1 MCAHS
6 NEEESPMLIW
16 GFKTLFKTL
25 SEGVFFC
32 PQCGGDR
39 SYQLKLARRWFTL
52 FFIPVFT
59 YKQDGVHVECQ
70 VCKGTFAETA
80 LQRQTNAAMALGKRD
95 AMRAVAFS
103 ILRTAGTP
111 SAAARAKA
119 AEAISSVVSS
129 AGAYTVAELDAEWA
143 TAHIDLEGTLVPL
156 GDAMQGGGR
165 EWLLSW
171 AVAIASVDGEVSAAE
186 RALLDR
192 IGALLQMSSAHVAGV
207 VATAQ
212 RGARA

>member
-1 MCAHS
+1 
-6 NEEESPMLIW
+6 MLIW
-16 GFKTLFKTL
+16 GFKTLFKTQ

-39 SYQLKLARRWFTL
+39 PYQLKLARRWFTL

-59 YKQDGVHVECQ
+59 YRQDGVHVECQ
-70 VCKGTFAETA
+70 ACKGAFAETA
-80 LQRQTNAAMALGKRD
+80 LQRQTNAALAIGKRD

-103 ILRTAGTP
+103 MLRAAGTP

-119 AEAISSVVSS
+119 AAAISSVVSS
-129 AGAYTVAELDAEWA
+129 AGASTVAQVDAEWA
-143 TAHIDLEGTLVPL
+143 TAHIDLEAVVVPL
-156 GDAMQGGGR
+156 GDAMQSGGR

-171 AVAIASVDGEVSAAE
+171 AVAIALADGEVTTAE

-192 IGALLQMSSAHVAGV
+192 IGALLQMSSAHVTGV
-207 VATAQ
+207 LATAQ
-212 RGARA
+212 RSTPA

>member
-1 MCAHS
+1 
-6 NEEESPMLIW
+6 MLIW

-39 SYQLKLARRWFTL
+39 PYQLKLARRWFTL

-59 YKQDGVHVECQ
+59 YRQDGTHVECQ
-70 VCKGTFAETA
+70 VCKGAFNEAA
-80 LQRQTNAAMALGKRD
+80 LQRQTNAALAVGKRD
-95 AMRAVAFS
+95 AMRVVAYS
-103 ILRTAGTP
+103 MLRAAGSP

-129 AGAYTVAELDAEWA
+129 AGDCTVAQVDAEWA
-143 TAHIDLEGTLVPL
+143 TAPIDLDAVVVPI
-156 GDAMQGGGR
+156 GDALQSGGR

-171 AVAIASVDGEVSAAE
+171 AVAIALADGEVTAAE

-207 VATAQ
+207 VTTAQ
-212 RGARA
+212 QNTRT